1 MLCIASMCS
10 IDAFAE
16 ETSPISVSVKADKE
30 SYSKGD
36 SLKFNVS
43 VSNSGDSEIGDIS
56 LQASLPNKFKITSN
70 EKYTVK
76 LAANE
81 TKSYTVSAAP
91 ADAKGTNSPKTGVT
105 PPIVIMLCFGAAVI
119 AAVKTRKSKKVF
131 SVIITAVLFSA
142 LAVPSFTA
150 FTNAASK
157 TEELTAKA
165 DFKYN
170 NVSET
175 ITVKAK
181 YELSV
186 ADIAVNTDNLEKKDN
201 GSYKTAD
208 NFSGLSGK
216 LNISDKIKTFTAE
229 TYDIHGEMTHS
240 AAIEPKSD
248 WKADELGL
256 AEDYNKVV
264 IRAEASDGKK
274 YEESV
279 VIFVPQVLDYS
290 KQALRDVTGVSNA
303 RQLGGYINTEGRKIK
318 QNVLLRTANL
328 SHITD
333 GGINALKNKYKV
345 SDIIDLRYDREL
357 NAHTTDKD
365 IEGVNHHSVP
375 MSATKDTAGQAFS
388 QPPRAF

>member
-1 MLCIASMCS
+1 MNCYFRQIQKHNFREVFTKKITKLFSVFFAVVLCIASMCS

-91 ADAKGTNSPKTGVT
+91 ADAKGANSPKTGVT
-105 PPIVIMLCFGAAVI
+105 PPIVIMLCFGAAVVI
-119 AAVKTRKSKKVF
+119 AVKTRKSKKVF

-165 DFKYN
+165 DFKYPAFK
-170 NVSET
+170 
-175 ITVKAK
+175 I
-181 YELSV
+181 LSCK
-186 ADIAVNTDNLEKKDN
+186 TCC
-201 GSYKTAD
+201 SYLHD
-208 NFSGLSGK
+208 VFS
-216 LNISDKIKTFTAE
+216 
-229 TYDIHGEMTHS
+229 
-240 AAIEPKSD
+240 
-248 WKADELGL
+248 
-256 AEDYNKVV
+256 V
-264 IRAEASDGKK
+264 
-274 YEESV
+274 
-279 VIFVPQVLDYS
+279 YS
-290 KQALRDVTGVSNA
+290 SCIGDMRL
-303 RQLGGYINTEGRKIK
+303 
-318 QNVLLRTANL
+318 
-328 SHITD
+328 
-333 GGINALKNKYKV
+333 
-345 SDIIDLRYDREL
+345 
-357 NAHTTDKD
+357 
-365 IEGVNHHSVP
+365 
-375 MSATKDTAGQAFS
+375 
-388 QPPRAF
+388 